1 MGGLRDVGP
10 GWCALSGLETAFL
23 PGPRALP
30 WAGLGPGLRPADHP
44 AIKSAVPQA
53 WLAAPV
59 IEAMMTTLKKLLGQS
74 LPDVAGKIIEG
85 LLTDEAAR

>member
-1 MGGLRDVGP
+1 MPCIPNTVRDT
-10 GWCALSGLETAFL
+10 ET
-23 PGPRALP
+23 GS
-30 WAGLGPGLRPADHP
+30 LRPADHP
-44 AIKSAVPQA
+44 TIKSAVPQA

-74 LPDVAGKIIEG
+74 LPDVDGKVIEG